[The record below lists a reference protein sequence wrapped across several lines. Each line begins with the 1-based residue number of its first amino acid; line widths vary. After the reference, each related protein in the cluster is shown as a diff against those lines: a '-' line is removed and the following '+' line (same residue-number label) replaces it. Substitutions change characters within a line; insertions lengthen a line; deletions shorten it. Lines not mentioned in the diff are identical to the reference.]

1 MMEWKAAAL
10 LLLSLAELWIIH
22 KRVREWDGRE

>member
-1 MMEWKAAAL
+1 MEWKAAAL

-22 KRVREWDGRE
+22 RNVREWDGRL